1 MLIFLRGG
9 ETGAAEED
17 YIVYDMA
24 PSEQWLR
31 LAPKPRPLGT
41 GEKWNVF
48 LSYRS
53 VNRTWVLNLYDV
65 LHQQG
70 FEVFLDQVVLTG
82 GDQLIRVLEQG
93 LEQSQAGVLVWS
105 SATAESEWVR
115 REYETLERQAND
127 RSTFCFVPVRMD
139 NSKLPVFARNRVF
152 LDFSSYP
159 DGPNGGELLR
169 LLHSITG
176 KPLSPEAAHFAAQ
189 QDAIAKQQ
197 ADEIGAA
204 IRNKDPELL
213 LELFD
218 TGGLAWETSS
228 ALGCK
233 AAEGMIKLGRNDDAV
248 KMLESLETRFPRAIR
263 PRQLRALAL
272 ARRGQDA
279 DLRKAQRI
287 LGALYEA
294 GERDPETLGIYAR
307 TWMDR
312 YTNSADR
319 SDLEQSRD
327 LYAEAFEKAT
337 DDYYT
342 GINAASK
349 SVLLGTPAD
358 LAKANDYAAR
368 VQQIVGKEPHAGDY
382 WMTATVGEV
391 FLLMKNYSEAARLY
405 KAAVAT
411 ARSEK
416 ASHESTWKQACRLM
430 DKLNP
435 SDEERSL
442 IRGAFPHLPDRL

>member
-1 MLIFLRGG
+1 
-9 ETGAAEED
+9 
-17 YIVYDMA
+17 MA
-24 PSEQWLR
+24 LPEQWLR
-31 LAPKPRPLGT
+31 LAPKPRPLGKAET
-41 GEKWNVF
+41 WHVF

-53 VNRTWVLNLYDV
+53 VNRIWVLNLYDV

-70 FEVFLDQVVLTG
+70 FEVFLDQVVLAG
-82 GDQLIRVLEQG
+82 GDELIRTLEDG

-105 SATAESEWVR
+105 SKSGDSEWVR
-115 REYETLERQAND
+115 REYQTLERQAGE
-127 RSTFCFVPVRMD
+127 RKAFCFVPVRLD
-139 NSKLPVFARNRVF
+139 NSKVPTFAANRVF

-176 KPLSPEAAHFAAQ
+176 QPLSNEAAHFAAA

-213 LELFD
+213 LELFN
-218 TGGLAWETSS
+218 TGGLSWETSS

-233 AAEGMIKLGRNDDAV
+233 AAEGLIKLGRNDDA
-248 KMLESLETRFPRAIR
+248 MQLIAQLETRFPRAIR
-263 PRQLRALAL
+263 PRQLHALAL
-272 ARRGQDA
+272 ARRNKDG
-279 DLRKAQRI
+279 DLRQAQRI

-294 GERDPETLGIYAR
+294 GERDPETLGIYGR

-312 YTNSADR
+312 YDKSGDR

-327 LYAEAFEKAT
+327 LYAEAFDRAG

-342 GINAASK
+342 GINAAAK
-349 SVLLGTPAD
+349 SVLLDTPED
-358 LAKANDYAAR
+358 LGKAADYATR
-368 VQQIVGKEPHAGDY
+368 VQAIVGTELHANEY

-391 FLLMKNYSEAARLY
+391 FLLMKNYKDAARLY
-405 KAAVAT
+405 KAAVGM
-411 ARSEK
+411 ARAETG
-416 ASHESTWKQACRLM
+416 SHKSTWTQACRLM
-430 DKLNP
+430 AKLRP
-435 SDEERSL
+435 SAEDRSL
-442 IRGAFPHLPDRL
+442 IRSAFLHLPDCP